1 MVCMDIRA
9 DTDHLESDSI
19 WQCRNRV
26 FRFAGAKRSG
36 LRRAQSSRE
45 ARTAER
51 PLVMGILNVTPD
63 SFSDGGRY
71 HDKNRAVEHGL
82 QMVRDGADII
92 DVGGE
97 STRPGAAPVSL
108 DDELERV
115 VPVVEALGRR
125 EDIVL
130 SVDTMKSEVA
140 KRALAAGVH
149 IINDVSA
156 LGADP
161 RMADM
166 AKAYGAGVILMHMPG
181 CPRTMQAQ
189 ALYADVVREV
199 RDYLIARVDYAERL
213 GLARPTLA
221 IDPGI
226 GFGKTAVHNVSL
238 LAHLGALRTCRR
250 PIVVGLSRKAFIG
263 QMTGRGV
270 EDRYAGTLGALAFC
284 LGEGAQILRVHD
296 VKAVRDVV
304 QVLSALRKEKCRV
317 EPS

>member
-1 MVCMDIRA
+1 MDIRA

-36 LRRAQSSRE
+36 E

>member
-1 MVCMDIRA
+1 MND
-9 DTDHLESDSI
+9 SDSDAI

-26 FRFAGAKRSG
+26 FR
-36 LRRAQSSRE
+36 L
-45 ARTAER
+45 AER
-51 PLVMGILNVTPD
+51 PLIMGILNVTPD

-71 HDKNRAVEHGL
+71 HDKNSAVEHGL

-108 DDELERV
+108 DTELERV
-115 VPVVEALGRR
+115 VPVVAALGRR

-140 KRALAAGVH
+140 ERALAAGAH
-149 IINDVSA
+149 IVNDVSA
-156 LGADP
+156 LSADP
-161 RMADM
+161 RMADV
-166 AKAYGAGVILMHMPG
+166 AKAYGAGVILMHKRG
-181 CPRTMQAQ
+181 DPRSMQAQ

-213 GLARPTLA
+213 GLARNTLA

-226 GFGKTAVHNVSL
+226 GFAKTAGQNVSL
-238 LAHLGALRTCRR
+238 LAHLSALQTCGR

-270 EDRYAGTLGALAFC
+270 EERDAGTLGALAFC

-296 VKAVRDVV
+296 VSAVCDVV
-304 QVLSALRKEKCRV
+304 RVLGVLRKEKYRV

>member
-1 MVCMDIRA
+1 MNDSDA
-9 DTDHLESDSI
+9 DLI

-26 FRFAGAKRSG
+26 FR
-36 LRRAQSSRE
+36 
-45 ARTAER
+45 TAER
-51 PLVMGILNVTPD
+51 PLIMGILNVTPD

-71 HDKNRAVEHGL
+71 HDKNSAVEHGL
-82 QMVRDGADII
+82 QMVQDGADII

-115 VPVVEALGRR
+115 VPVVAALSRR

-140 KRALAAGVH
+140 ERALASGAH

-156 LGADP
+156 LSADP
-161 RMADM
+161 RMAAV
-166 AKAYGAGVILMHMPG
+166 AKAYGAGVILMHKLG

-213 GLARPTLA
+213 GLARSTLA

-226 GFGKTAVHNVSL
+226 GFGKTAGHSVSL
-238 LAHLGALRTCRR
+238 LAHLSALRTCGR

-263 QMTGRGV
+263 QMTGRDV
-270 EDRYAGTLGALAFC
+270 EDRDAGTLGALAFC

-317 EPS
+317 ESS

>member
-1 MVCMDIRA
+1 MDIRA
-9 DTDHLESDSI
+9 DTDHSASDLI

-26 FRFAGAKRSG
+26 FH
-36 LRRAQSSRE
+36 
-45 ARTAER
+45 TAER
-51 PLVMGILNVTPD
+51 PLIMGILNVTPD

-71 HDKNRAVEHGL
+71 QDKNSAVEHGL

-97 STRPGAAPVSL
+97 STRPGAEPVSL

-115 VPVVEALGRR
+115 VPVVEALSRR

-140 KRALAAGVH
+140 ERALAAGAH

-156 LGADP
+156 LEADP
-161 RMADM
+161 RMADV
-166 AKAYGAGVILMHMPG
+166 AKVYGAGVVLMHKRG
-181 CPRTMQAQ
+181 EARTMQAQ

-199 RDYLIARVDYAERL
+199 RDYLIARVDYAERF
-213 GLARPTLA
+213 GLARSTLA

-226 GFGKTAVHNVSL
+226 GFGKTADHNVAL
-238 LAHLGALRTCRR
+238 LAHLGALRLCGR
-250 PIVVGLSRKAFIG
+250 PIMVGLSRKAFIG
-263 QMTGRGV
+263 QITGRGV
-270 EDRYAGTLGALAFC
+270 EDRDAGTLGALAFC

-296 VKAVRDVV
+296 VKALRDVV

-317 EPS
+317 ESS

>member
-1 MVCMDIRA
+1 MDVRV
-9 DTDHLESDSI
+9 DMHDSDSDLI
-19 WQCRNRV
+19 WQCRNRM
-26 FRFAGAKRSG
+26 FQ
-36 LRRAQSSRE
+36 L
-45 ARTAER
+45 AER
-51 PLVMGILNVTPD
+51 PLIMGILNVTPD

-71 HDKNRAVEHGL
+71 HDKNSAVEHGL
-82 QMVRDGADII
+82 QMVKDGADII

-97 STRPGAAPVSL
+97 STRPGAEPVSL

-115 VPVVEALGRR
+115 VPVVAALSRR

-140 KRALAAGVH
+140 ERALASGAQ

-156 LGADP
+156 LSADP
-161 RMADM
+161 RMADV
-166 AKAYGAGVILMHMPG
+166 AKTYGAGVILMHKRG
-181 CPRTMQAQ
+181 DACTMQAQ
-189 ALYADVVREV
+189 ALYADVVQEV

-213 GLARPTLA
+213 GLARSTLA

-226 GFGKTAVHNVSL
+226 GFGKTAEHNVTL
-238 LAHLGALRTCRR
+238 LAHLGALRTCAR

-270 EDRYAGTLGALAFC
+270 EDRDAGTLGALAFC

-296 VKAVRDVV
+296 VKAARDVV
-304 QVLSALRKEKCRV
+304 QVLGVLRKEKSRV
-317 EPS
+317 ESR

>member
-1 MVCMDIRA
+1 MA
-9 DTDHLESDSI
+9 DTDHVDSDSI

-26 FRFAGAKRSG
+26 FR
-36 LRRAQSSRE
+36 
-45 ARTAER
+45 TAER
-51 PLVMGILNVTPD
+51 PLIMGILNVTPD

-71 HDKNRAVEHGL
+71 HDKNSAVEHGL

-115 VPVVEALGRR
+115 VPVFEALSRR

-130 SVDTMKSEVA
+130 SVDTMKSAVA
-140 KRALAAGVH
+140 ERALAAGAH

-156 LGADP
+156 LSADP
-161 RMADM
+161 RMANV
-166 AKAYGAGVILMHMPG
+166 AREYRAGVILMHKRG
-181 CPRTMQAQ
+181 EPRTMQAQ
-189 ALYADVVREV
+189 ALYVDVVREV
-199 RDYLIARVDYAERL
+199 RDYLIERVAYVEQM
-213 GLARPTLA
+213 GLARSTLA

-226 GFGKTAVHNVSL
+226 GFGKTAGHNMSI
-238 LAHLGALRTCRR
+238 LAHLSALRACGR

-263 QMTGRGV
+263 QTTGRDV
-270 EDRYAGTLGALAFC
+270 ADRDAGTLGALAFC
-284 LGEGAQILRVHD
+284 LGEGAHILRVHD
-296 VKAVRDVV
+296 VQAVRDMVRM
-304 QVLSALRKEKCRV
+304 LSALQKEKSRV

>member
-1 MVCMDIRA
+1 MDLRA
-9 DTDHLESDSI
+9 DTDHSASDSI
-19 WQCRNRV
+19 WQCRNRA
-26 FRFAGAKRSG
+26 FHPG
-36 LRRAQSSRE
+36 
-45 ARTAER
+45 ER
-51 PLVMGILNVTPD
+51 PLIMGILNVTPD

-82 QMVRDGADII
+82 QMVQDGADII

-97 STRPGAAPVSL
+97 STRPGATPVSL

-115 VPVVEALGRR
+115 VPVVEALRRR
-125 EDIVL
+125 EDTVL

-140 KRALAAGVH
+140 ERALAVGAQIV
-149 IINDVSA
+149 NDVSA
-156 LGADP
+156 LSADP
-161 RMADM
+161 RMAET
-166 AKAYGAGVILMHMPG
+166 AKAYGAGVILMHKRG
-181 CPRTMQAQ
+181 EPRTMQTQ

-199 RDYLIARVDYAERL
+199 RDYLSARVAYAERL
-213 GLARPTLA
+213 GLARNTLA

-226 GFGKTAVHNVSL
+226 GFGKTAEHNVSI
-238 LAHLGALRTCRR
+238 LANLSALRTCGR

-270 EDRYAGTLGALAFC
+270 ADRDAGTLGALAFC
-284 LGEGAQILRVHD
+284 MGEGAQILRVHD

-317 EPS
+317 ESR

>member
-1 MVCMDIRA
+1 MDIRA

-36 LRRAQSSRE
+36 E

-140 KRALAAGVH
+140 KRALASGVH

-161 RMADM
+161 RMADV

-226 GFGKTAVHNVSL
+226 GFGKTAVHSVSL

>member
-1 MVCMDIRA
+1 MDIRA
-9 DTDHLESDSI
+9 DTDHSESDLI

-26 FRFAGAKRSG
+26 FR
-36 LRRAQSSRE
+36 L
-45 ARTAER
+45 AER
-51 PLVMGILNVTPD
+51 PLIMGILNVTPD

-71 HDKNRAVEHGL
+71 HDKNSAVEHGL
-82 QMVRDGADII
+82 QMVQDGADII

-108 DDELERV
+108 DNELERV
-115 VPVVEALGRR
+115 MPVVEALSRR

-140 KRALAAGVH
+140 ERALASGAH

-156 LGADP
+156 LSADQ
-161 RMADM
+161 RMADV
-166 AKAYGAGVILMHMPG
+166 AKTYGAGLVLMHKRG
-181 CPRTMQAQ
+181 EPRTMQAQ

-213 GLARPTLA
+213 GLARSTLA

-226 GFGKTAVHNVSL
+226 GFGKTAEHNVSL
-238 LAHLGALRTCRR
+238 LAHLGALRTCGR

-263 QMTGRGV
+263 QLTGRGV
-270 EDRYAGTLGALAFC
+270 EDRDAGTLGALAFC

-317 EPS
+317 ESR

>member
-1 MVCMDIRA
+1 MDLRA
-9 DTDHLESDSI
+9 EREHSTSDSI
-19 WQCRNRV
+19 WQCRNRT
-26 FRFAGAKRSG
+26 FHPG
-36 LRRAQSSRE
+36 
-45 ARTAER
+45 ER
-51 PLVMGILNVTPD
+51 PLIMGILNVTPD

-82 QMVRDGADII
+82 QMVQDGADIV

-115 VPVVEALGRR
+115 VPVVEALLSR

-140 KRALAAGVH
+140 ERALAAGAQIV
-149 IINDVSA
+149 NDVSA
-156 LGADP
+156 LSADP
-161 RMADM
+161 RMAAA
-166 AKAYGAGVILMHMPG
+166 AKAYGAGVILMHKRGDPQ
-181 CPRTMQAQ
+181 TMQAQ

-199 RDYLIARVDYAERL
+199 RDYLCARVAYAERL
-213 GLARPTLA
+213 GLARNTLA

-226 GFGKTAVHNVSL
+226 GFGKTAEHNVSI
-238 LAHLGALRTCRR
+238 LANLSALRTCGR

-270 EDRYAGTLGALAFC
+270 AERDAGTLGALAFC
-284 LGEGAQILRVHD
+284 MGEGAQILRVHD

-304 QVLSALRKEKCRV
+304 RVVNALRKEKCRV
-317 EPS
+317 ESR

>member
-1 MVCMDIRA
+1 MDIRA

-36 LRRAQSSRE
+36 E

-140 KRALAAGVH
+140 KCALASGVH

-161 RMADM
+161 RMADV

>member
-1 MVCMDIRA
+1 MSWIQIANNNANEYMDKP
-9 DTDHLESDSI
+9 DSEYDQI

-26 FRFAGAKRSG
+26 FRP
-36 LRRAQSSRE
+36 
-45 ARTAER
+45 AER
-51 PLVMGILNVTPD
+51 PLIMGILNVTPD

-71 HDKNRAVEHGL
+71 HDKNSAVAHGL

-108 DDELERV
+108 DNELERV
-115 VPVVEALGRR
+115 VPVIAALIRR

-140 KRALAAGVH
+140 ERALASGVH

-161 RMADM
+161 RMADV
-166 AKAYGAGVILMHMPG
+166 AKTYGAGVILMHKLG

-189 ALYADVVREV
+189 ALYVDVVREV
-199 RDYLIARVDYAERL
+199 CDYLVARVDYAERL

-226 GFGKTAVHNVSL
+226 GFGKTAGHNVSL
-238 LAHLGALRTCRR
+238 LAHLGALQTCGR

-263 QMTGRGV
+263 RMTGRGV
-270 EDRYAGTLGALAFC
+270 EDRDAGTLGALAFC

-317 EPS
+317 ESR

>member
-1 MVCMDIRA
+1 MDIRA

-36 LRRAQSSRE
+36 E

-97 STRPGAAPVSL
+97 STRPGATPVSL

-140 KRALAAGVH
+140 KRALASGVH

-161 RMADM
+161 RMADV

>member
-1 MVCMDIRA
+1 MPGTVCMDIRA

-36 LRRAQSSRE
+36 E

-140 KRALAAGVH
+140 KRALASGVH